1 MHRQGRAMDRWDL
14 IEAFVRTA
22 EAGSL
27 SRAAKSLGMTQPSVS
42 KRLERLE
49 QLLGVRLLDR
59 STRGI
64 RLTGAGAHY
73 LDVVRRLRAELDE
86 AEAALS
92 AERRGLSGLLR
103 LSFPVALGET
113 WLTRLALRFHA
124 RHPATVLEVGITDR
138 VVDLVED
145 GVDVAVRLGRIT
157 TQSVVARPL
166 GSYRSCL
173 VASPAW
179 LAAHEGGPRTV
190 DALGAV
196 PYFSSQVPGK
206 EEAFTLPDGQV
217 RVLRP
222 QNPVHLINARAAL
235 TAALEGAGVTRA
247 SVWSVEA
254 HLARGELA
262 LVLPEVQLPMTTV
275 QAVYLPSRYVLER
288 VRQFVAMLVEELPRL
303 PGWVAAEG
311 TPSTR

>member
-1 MHRQGRAMDRWDL
+1 MDRWDL

-64 RLTGAGAHY
+64 RLTAAGTHY

-86 AEAALS
+86 TEAALS
-92 AERRGLSGLLR
+92 ADRRGLSGLLR
-103 LSFPVALGET
+103 LSFPVSLGET
-113 WLTRLALRFHA
+113 WLTRLTLRFHA
-124 RHPATVLEVGITDR
+124 LHPATVLEVGITDR

-145 GVDVAVRLGRIT
+145 GVDVAVRLGLVT

-179 LAAHEGGPRTV
+179 LAAHDGGPATV
-190 DALGAV
+190 EALGAV
-196 PYFSSQVPGK
+196 PYFSSLVPG
-206 EEAFTLPDGQV
+206 EAEAFTLPDGQV

-222 QNPVHLINARAAL
+222 DNPVHLVNARAAL

-247 SVWSVEA
+247 SVWSVEE

-262 LVLPEVQLPMTTV
+262 LVLREVQLPSTPV
-275 QAVYLPSRYVLER
+275 QAVYLPSRYVPER
-288 VRQFVAMLVEELPRL
+288 VRQFVAMLVSELPRL
-303 PGWVAAEG
+303 PGWLVTAG
-311 TPSTR
+311 TP